1 MMNLLLFLWQ
11 LPQNIL
17 GLLYIFVSEG
27 VYQYCSDDVH
37 IFTTESKYGSVSLG
51 NFVFVSVRSSDL
63 QYTLAHEMGHA
74 IQSKY
79 LGPLYLIVIGIPSFL
94 WALSRRYSRKLRNK
108 DYYSFYTEKWANKL
122 TGL

>member
-1 MMNLLLFLWQ
+1 MNLLLFLWQ

-17 GLLYIFVSEG
+17 GLLYIFISKGE
-27 VYQYCSDDVH
+27 YQYCSGDVH
-37 IFTTESKYGSVSLG
+37 IFTTASKYGSVSLG
-51 NFVFVSVRSSDL
+51 NFVFVSVRSSNL

-108 DYYSFYTEKWANKL
+108 NYYSFYTEKWAN
-122 TGL
+122 GLAGL

>member
-1 MMNLLLFLWQ
+1 MNLLLFLWQ

-17 GLLYIFVSEG
+17 GLLYIFISKGE
-27 VYQYCSDDVH
+27 YQYCSGDVH
-37 IFTTESKYGSVSLG
+37 IFTTASKYGSVSLG
-51 NFVFVSVRSSDL
+51 NFVFVSVRSSNL

-108 DYYSFYTEKWANKL
+108 DYYSFYTEKWANQL
-122 TGL
+122 SGL